1 MLGRA
6 DYEPVWR
13 AMQEFTGQR
22 AEDAADELWLV
33 EHPPVYTLGMN
44 GDPAHILDAGEVPV
58 VRTDRGGQVTYHG
71 PGQLVL
77 YTLVDLQRRRL
88 GARRMVSALE
98 QAVIGLLRQ
107 YGLKAQARSDAPGVY
122 VDGAKIAS
130 LGLRIRRGCCYHGVA
145 LNVRPEL
152 EAFGR
157 INPCGHA
164 GLPVTRLA
172 DLGVDAQVFEPA
184 AALVRELM
192 VQLGDEEIL
201 VLSGLV
207 LSEAEVAEETA

>member
-1 MLGRA
+1 MAFRVRMLERA

-13 AMQEFTGQR
+13 AMQEFTEQR
-22 AEDAADELWLV
+22 TDDTADELWLV

-44 GDPAHILDAGEVPV
+44 GDAAHILDAGDVPV

-77 YTLVDLQRRRL
+77 YALVDLQRRKL
-88 GARRMVSALE
+88 GVRRMVSALE
-98 QAVIGLLRQ
+98 ESVVALLRQ
-107 YGLKAQARSDAPGVY
+107 YGLSAQARSDAPGVY
-122 VDGAKIAS
+122 VQGAKIAS
-130 LGLRIRRGCCYHGVA
+130 LGLRVRRGCCYHGVA

-157 INPCGHA
+157 INPCGYA

-192 VQLGDEEIL
+192 VQLGDEEI
-201 VLSGLV
+201 
-207 LSEAEVAEETA
+207 EI

>member
-1 MLGRA
+1 MAFRVRMLGRA

-13 AMQEFTGQR
+13 AMQEFTEQR
-22 AEDAADELWLV
+22 TDDTADELWLV

-44 GDPAHILDAGEVPV
+44 GDAAHILDAGDVPV

-77 YTLVDLQRRRL
+77 YALVDLQRRKL
-88 GARRMVSALE
+88 GVRRMVSALE
-98 QAVIGLLRQ
+98 ESVVALLRQ
-107 YGLKAQARSDAPGVY
+107 YGLSAQARSDAPGVY
-122 VDGAKIAS
+122 VQGAKIAS
-130 LGLRIRRGCCYHGVA
+130 LGLRVRRGCCYHGVA

-157 INPCGHA
+157 INPCGYA

-192 VQLGDEEIL
+192 VQLGDEEI
-201 VLSGLV
+201 
-207 LSEAEVAEETA
+207 EI

>member
-1 MLGRA
+1 MAFRVRMLGRA

-13 AMQEFTGQR
+13 AMQEFTEQR
-22 AEDAADELWLV
+22 TDDTADELWLV

-44 GDPAHILDAGEVPV
+44 GDAAHIRDAGDVPV

-77 YTLVDLQRRRL
+77 YALVDLQRRKL
-88 GARRMVSALE
+88 GVRRMVSALE
-98 QAVIGLLRQ
+98 ESVVALLRQ
-107 YGLKAQARSDAPGVY
+107 YGLSAQARSDAPGVY
-122 VDGAKIAS
+122 VQGAKIAS
-130 LGLRIRRGCCYHGVA
+130 LGLRVRRGCCYHGVA

-157 INPCGHA
+157 INPCGYA

-192 VQLGDEEIL
+192 VQLGDEEI
-201 VLSGLV
+201 
-207 LSEAEVAEETA
+207 EV

>member
-1 MLGRA
+1 MAFRIRMLGRA

-13 AMQEFTGQR
+13 AMQAFTGQR
-22 AEDAADELWLV
+22 ADDTGDELWLV

-44 GDPAHILDAGEVPV
+44 GDPAHILDARDVPV
-58 VRTDRGGQVTYHG
+58 LRTDRGGQVTYHG

-77 YTLVDLQRRRL
+77 YTLVDLQRRKL
-88 GARRMVSALE
+88 GVRRMVGALE
-98 QAVIGLLRQ
+98 QAVIALLRQ

-130 LGLRIRRGCCYHGVA
+130 LGLRVRRGCCYHGVA

-164 GLPVTRLA
+164 GLAVTRLA

-192 VQLGDEEIL
+192 VELGDEEIL
-201 VLSGLV
+201 ALSG
-207 LSEAEVAEETA
+207 AEGTA

>member
-1 MLGRA
+1 MAFLVRMLGRA

-22 AEDAADELWLV
+22 ADDTADELWLV

-44 GDPAHILDAGEVPV
+44 GDPAHILDAGGVPV

-77 YTLVDLQRRRL
+77 YTLVDLQRRKL
-88 GARRMVSALE
+88 GVRRMVSALE

-107 YGLKAQARSDAPGVY
+107 YGLEARARGDAPGVY

-130 LGLRIRRGCCYHGVA
+130 LGLRVRRGCCYHGVA
-145 LNVRPEL
+145 LNVCPEL
-152 EAFGR
+152 EAFDR
-157 INPCGHA
+157 IHPCGHA
-164 GLPVTRLA
+164 GLAVTRLT
-172 DLGVDAQVFEPA
+172 DLGVEAQVFEPA

-192 VQLGDEEIL
+192 VQLGDEEI
-201 VLSGLV
+201 
-207 LSEAEVAEETA
+207 AA

>member
-1 MLGRA
+1 MAFRVRMLGRA

-13 AMQEFTGQR
+13 AMQEFTEQR
-22 AEDAADELWLV
+22 TDDTADELWLV

-44 GDPAHILDAGEVPV
+44 GDAAHVLDAGDVPV

-77 YTLVDLQRRRL
+77 YALVDLQRRKL
-88 GARRMVSALE
+88 GVRRMVSALE
-98 QAVIGLLRQ
+98 ESVVALLRQ
-107 YGLKAQARSDAPGVY
+107 YGLSAQARSDAPGVY
-122 VDGAKIAS
+122 VQGAKIAS
-130 LGLRIRRGCCYHGVA
+130 LGLRVRRGCCYHGVA

-157 INPCGHA
+157 INPCGYA

-192 VQLGDEEIL
+192 VQLGDEEI
-201 VLSGLV
+201 
-207 LSEAEVAEETA
+207 EV

>member
-1 MLGRA
+1 MAFRVRMLGRA

-13 AMQEFTGQR
+13 AMQEFTEQR
-22 AEDAADELWLV
+22 TDDTADELWLV

-44 GDPAHILDAGEVPV
+44 GDAAHILDAGDVPV

-77 YTLVDLQRRRL
+77 YALVDLQRRKL
-88 GARRMVSALE
+88 GVRRMVSALE
-98 QAVIGLLRQ
+98 ESVVALLRQ
-107 YGLKAQARSDAPGVY
+107 YGLSAQARSDAPGVY
-122 VDGAKIAS
+122 VQGAKIAS
-130 LGLRIRRGCCYHGVA
+130 LGLRVRRGCCYHGVA

-201 VLSGLV
+201 VLSG
-207 LSEAEVAEETA
+207 AEGTV

>member
-1 MLGRA
+1 MAFRIRMLGRA

-22 AEDAADELWLV
+22 ADDTADELWLV
-33 EHPPVYTLGMN
+33 EHSPVYTLGMN
-44 GDPAHILDAGEVPV
+44 GDPAHILDAGDVPV
-58 VRTDRGGQVTYHG
+58 VQTDRGGQVTYHG

-77 YTLVDLQRRRL
+77 YTLVDLQRRKL
-88 GARRMVSALE
+88 GVRRMVSALE
-98 QAVIGLLRQ
+98 QAVISLLRQ
-107 YGLKAQARSDAPGVY
+107 YGLEAQARSDAPGVY

-130 LGLRIRRGCCYHGVA
+130 LGLRVRRGCCYHGVA

-157 INPCGHA
+157 IHPCGHA
-164 GLPVTRLA
+164 GLAVTRLA
-172 DLGVDAQVFEPA
+172 DLGVAAQVFEPA

-192 VQLGDEEIL
+192 VQLGDEEI
-201 VLSGLV
+201 
-207 LSEAEVAEETA
+207 AA

>member
-1 MLGRA
+1 MAFRVRMLGRA

-13 AMQEFTGQR
+13 AMQGFTEQR
-22 AEDAADELWLV
+22 GGEVDDELWLV

-44 GDPAHILDAGEVPV
+44 GDAAHILDAGDVPV

-77 YTLVDLQRRRL
+77 YALVDLQRRKL
-88 GARRMVSALE
+88 GVRRMVSALE
-98 QAVIGLLRQ
+98 ESVVALLRQ
-107 YGLKAQARSDAPGVY
+107 YGLSAQARSDAPGVY
-122 VDGAKIAS
+122 VAGAKIAS
-130 LGLRIRRGCCYHGVA
+130 LGLRVRRGCCYHGVA

-172 DLGVDAQVFEPA
+172 DLGVDVQVFEPA

-192 VQLGDEEIL
+192 VQLGDEDI
-201 VLSGLV
+201 
-207 LSEAEVAEETA
+207 AA